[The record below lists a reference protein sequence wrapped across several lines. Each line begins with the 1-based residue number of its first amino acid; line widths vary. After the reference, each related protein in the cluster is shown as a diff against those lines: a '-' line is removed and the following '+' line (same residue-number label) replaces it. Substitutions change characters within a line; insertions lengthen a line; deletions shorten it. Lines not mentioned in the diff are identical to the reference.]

1 MARRAKRASEQ
12 QPADGATPAAA
23 DETTLLLGAG
33 QAPAATSPEP
43 PVPPVQAVVE
53 REGSD
58 VSAIRA
64 PDGPV
69 APSVPPVDEPPPVP
83 TSLAPGC
90 RHTVMRAGW
99 SSKGAGKKPVRR
111 CEECGYTV
119 PRGEDGRPTVTW

>member
-1 MARRAKRASEQ
+1 MARRAKRVSEQ
-12 QPADGATPAAA
+12 QPADGVTPAAA

-43 PVPPVQAVVE
+43 PVPPVQVVIE

-69 APSVPPVDEPPPVP
+69 APSVPPVP

-111 CEECGYTV
+111 CEACGYTV
-119 PRGEDGRPTVTW
+119 PRGEDGRPTTYS